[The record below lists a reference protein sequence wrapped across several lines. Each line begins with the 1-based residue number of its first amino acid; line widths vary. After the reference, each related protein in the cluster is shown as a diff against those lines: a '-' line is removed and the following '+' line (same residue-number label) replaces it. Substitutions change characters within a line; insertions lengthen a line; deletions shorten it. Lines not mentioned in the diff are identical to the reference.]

1 MNVPVQI
8 LRFSVNI
15 FQSDSH
21 TMFEQLQST
30 RRALFLLFWI
40 LATPVPIHYHY
51 NENNQHHILKENH
64 KFLEQH
70 EKNIICIEVS

>member
-21 TMFEQLQST
+21 TMFEQLQKT
-30 RRALFLLFWI
+30 HRALFLLFWS
-40 LATPVPIHYHY
+40 LVPVPIHYHY
-51 NENNQHHILKENH
+51 NENNQHHILNKENH

-70 EKNIICIEVS
+70 EKKHNLH